1 MKVAYPAFIKK
12 SSEMYAAYIPDFNG
26 FTEGKDLCEA
36 IEMAREYIGNAIVGP
51 TGDGDNLPEVSDE
64 KQAREKAKESDSWF
78 FDAPMSY
85 IDVDVEAHRAIV
97 RNVFVK
103 KNCTLPYWL
112 ERKAEAA
119 GLNFSQVLQEGL
131 KEKLGIA

>member
-1 MKVAYPAFIKK
+1 MKIAYPAFIKK
-12 SSEMYAAYIPDFNG
+12 SMEMYAVYIPDFDG
-26 FTEGKDLCEA
+26 FTEGRDLCDA

-51 TGDGDNLPEVSDE
+51 LGDGDNRPDASNEE
-64 KQAREKAKESDSWF
+64 QARNKARKADEWF
-78 FDAPMSY
+78 YDASMTY
-85 IDVDVEAHRAIV
+85 IDVDVEAHRATV

-119 GLNFSQVLQEGL
+119 GVNFSQVLQEAL
-131 KEKLGIA
+131 KEKLGVA